1 VLAAGLAGCGGG
13 AKKPAGAGEGIRGA
27 PTVPVTTP
35 QTAPVTPAP
44 PATATA
50 PAQPAPTTTAPQAS
64 PGAGGGSEP
73 ARTELTF
80 TVAGTRI
87 TPQRAGVA
95 PFISVRVTLMARDKA
110 MHALTIG
117 GKTLTVGPGRPSAT
131 ATLAGLKPGQSYA
144 GHTSRGQ
151 TVRILSTSE
160 PGP

>member
-13 AKKPAGAGEGIRGA
+13 DKKATSTAAGA
-27 PTVPVTTP
+27 PTAA
-35 QTAPVTPAP
+35 QTAAQPAP
-44 PATATA
+44 TATA
-50 PAQPAPTTTAPQAS
+50 PAATATTPTPTQPAPTTTSPQAS
-64 PGAGGGSEP
+64 PGAGGGTEP

-87 TPQRAGVA
+87 TPQTAGVA
-95 PFISVRVTLMARDKA
+95 PFISVRVTLVTSDRR

-131 ATLAGLKPGQSYA
+131 ATLAGLRPGRSYV